1 MQNNS
6 HLDNQIMETPEKIQ
20 GTFQK
25 DLRSY
30 CIQEA
35 LLFSLLNDPIY
46 LILTYIEMR

>member
-6 HLDNQIMETPEKIQ
+6 HLDDQILETPKIQ

-35 LLFSLLNDPIY
+35 LLLSLLNDPPF
-46 LILTYIEMR
+46 ILAYIDMH